1 MFVQIKHCPPGS
13 EARPLGQMPARN
25 SFLRSKTADKTITDS
40 TTSPGQTR
48 RLLISMIRTHG
59 RGPLGQKLSPTK
71 EKEKKNYFQRSLHT
85 HCLLKYTVWNIVGS
99 QKITLG
105 EHAKLKKR
113 KRVWVDSVVH
123 NSGVCFKSLKILTQ
137 HVNIETKIRL
147 PFIL

>member
-48 RLLISMIRTHG
+48 RLNIYDPNSWERAPGSETFTNKRKG
-59 RGPLGQKLSPTK
+59 
-71 EKEKKNYFQRSLHT
+71 KKNYFQRSLHT

-99 QKITLG
+99 QKITLD

-113 KRVWVDSVVH
+113 KRGWVDSVVH

-137 HVNIETKIRL
+137 HVTLRPK
-147 PFIL
+147 